1 MGLVERVRRR
11 VEGVVRR
18 KFGAAIPEYS
28 GDRLLV
34 ILLGRILSQPSL
46 AKRAYGE
53 GEVFLIKGALFL
65 SGVRLDA
72 SAYQGVGTQWK
83 EDLGQRHYDPD
94 AGVEK
99 DRLAPHA
106 LHLPHG
112 FYIPLYLDRASPLLL
127 RRDGG
132 ALYLYLGELRLFQVE
147 LEKRPAYYSKST
159 TAGVPMRYVGPHR
172 LQRQVLIEYNAYCR
186 FFAEKTACLFC
197 GLTAERPLLRSRH
210 EHHLA
215 ASPAEVAEVV
225 EAAYSE
231 GVATEM
237 QVTGGVLPGRAE
249 VPYILDVGR
258 AIRGRLGVDTIPGS
272 QAVLVPPAQ
281 LQQIEEL
288 KEAGWEG
295 VAFNLEVW
303 DERLWPG
310 IVPGKAAL
318 VPRERWLAALEHAVR
333 VFGRGNVAS
342 VLVAGLEPK
351 GSFLAGVEW
360 MAQRGIHGVPI
371 PWAPAPGSAL
381 EGHQTPTAA
390 WHLETTVKVLDLWE
404 KYGLKAQRHSSGGL
418 HYADLARMR
427 EHLKEKGREPPGQGG
442 ARDLRHLLAIQGRLP
457 EL

>member
-1 MGLVERVRRR
+1 MGLVDGVRRR
-11 VEGVVRR
+11 IEGVVQR
-18 KFGAAIPEYS
+18 KFSAAIPDYS

-34 ILLGRILSQPSL
+34 ALLGRILSRPSL
-46 AKRAYGE
+46 AQRAYGE
-53 GEVFLIKGALFL
+53 GEVFLVKGALFL

-94 AGVEK
+94 AGVQK

-127 RRDGG
+127 RREDGV
-132 ALYLYLGELRLFQVE
+132 LYLYLEELRLFPVE
-147 LEKRPAYYSKST
+147 LEKRPAYYLKST
-159 TAGVPMRYVGPHR
+159 TTGVPMRNVGPHR
-172 LQRQVLIEYNAYCR
+172 LQRQVLIEYNAYCQ

-197 GLTAERPLLRSRH
+197 GVTAERPLLPSRYKH
-210 EHHLA
+210 YFA
-215 ASPAEVAEVV
+215 TSPAEVAEVV
-225 EAAYSE
+225 EAAYGE

-237 QVTGGVLPGRAE
+237 QVTGGVLPCRAE
-249 VPYILDVGR
+249 VPHILEVGR
-258 AIRGRLGVDTIPGS
+258 AIKERLGVDIIPGS
-272 QAVLVPPAQ
+272 QAVLVPPVQ

-318 VPRERWLAALEHAVR
+318 MPRERWLGALEYAVQ

-342 VLVAGLEPK
+342 VLVAGIEPK
-351 GSFLAGVEW
+351 SSFLAGVEW

-371 PWAPAPGSAL
+371 PWAPTPGSAL

-390 WHLETTVKVLDLWE
+390 WHLEVAVKALDLWE
-404 KYGLKAQRHSSGGL
+404 KYGLKAHRHSSGGL
-418 HYADLARMR
+418 HYADLALMR
-427 EHLKEKGREPPGQGG
+427 EHLKEEGGERRGQGG
-442 ARDLRHLLAIQGRLP
+442 VRDLRYLLAVEGRLP